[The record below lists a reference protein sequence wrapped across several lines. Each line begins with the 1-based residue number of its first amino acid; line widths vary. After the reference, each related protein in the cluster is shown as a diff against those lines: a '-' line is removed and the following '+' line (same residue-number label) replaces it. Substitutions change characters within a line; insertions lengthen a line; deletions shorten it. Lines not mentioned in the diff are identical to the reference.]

1 MTSDNVDVSG
11 MPDLVPMVVMQ
22 SNVMATTTTGLVYN
36 FSQPGSHTYGI
47 NLYFIELDP
56 AVGAGSRVFDLSLN
70 GRLTV
75 QNVDVFEGST
85 GLYRAYTVFTP
96 YAFGPYVDYV
106 AITITP
112 STSSVY
118 LPFLSGLEVMQVF
131 DNPMVVSTASN
142 DRMFIYTKSG

>member
-1 MTSDNVDVSG
+1 MWWQTRQLALCTTSAFRGNTF
-11 MPDLVPMVVMQ
+11 
-22 SNVMATTTTGLVYN
+22 TTSTC
-36 FSQPGSHTYGI
+36 GI

-56 AVGAGSRVFDLSLN
+56 EVRIDRVFDVNVN
-70 GRLTV
+70 GVPTIK
-75 QNVDVFEGST
+75 NDDVFNRTS
-85 GLYRAYTVFTP
+85 GLYNWYTIYTP
-96 YAFGPYVDYV
+96 SAFGPYVDYV